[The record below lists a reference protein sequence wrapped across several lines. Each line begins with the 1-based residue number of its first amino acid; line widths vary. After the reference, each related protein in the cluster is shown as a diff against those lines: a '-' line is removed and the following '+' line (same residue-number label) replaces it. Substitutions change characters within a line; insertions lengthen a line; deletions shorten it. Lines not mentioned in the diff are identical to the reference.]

1 MLRIFT
7 LPVAGSAKS
16 TRLLNSDMN
25 GSTVE
30 LVASSWIEAL
40 GGLSRWYI
48 FSTPPLFCASATP
61 EFKTRAAM
69 RPPVRIIGRIVFHP

>member
-1 MLRIFT
+1 
-7 LPVAGSAKS
+7 
-16 TRLLNSDMN
+16 MN

-61 EFKTRAAM
+61 ELKTRAAM
-69 RPPVRIIGRIVFHP
+69 RPPVRIIGRIVFLPSIRVSSRGLEGSLAS